1 MYIKFTKHHKKIK
14 MRERPTMNIHSYA
27 SMSTDD
33 ILHQIY
39 LLNHWL
45 SRYQHMSRN
54 RAELE
59 IRKRNTA
66 CSHEFIFQK
75 Y

>member
-1 MYIKFTKHHKKIK
+1 MYIKFTHHHKKIK
-14 MRERPTMNIHSYA
+14 MRERPTMNIYSYA

-39 LLNHWL
+39 LFNHWL
-45 SRYQHMSRN
+45 NRYQHMARN